1 MFRLEL
7 SSARG
12 LTESGLSLQYA
23 RPVLTP
29 PDKTRSAGRIAV
41 PLEDAPARPPLVP
54 LDVWLTYQQELR
66 RKAEVVV
73 SNEDVIMQG
82 IVDSDVPPTGLA
94 ASVTA
99 DYEIAR
105 DALSRVMLFD
115 KLSTK
120 HIDELAAAARQGAVN
135 AGDYLFR
142 EGEDAQSFYVVLDG
156 SLEVLRFRE
165 ERQYALRH
173 IGRGESIGIFGFFS
187 GQRRA
192 ACARAIG
199 DVAVLEV
206 PASALNA
213 VVEKDDAFRHRLFTL
228 YKERLLEGFL
238 GTSRL
243 FADVDSIARGM
254 MIARFKDKL
263 FETGSVLLQPGEVCN
278 LMAVLISGKLLLE
291 QKAKSGQV
299 STIYEL
305 LPGQFVTVT
314 SAFVGIPSRMK
325 IYAEED
331 ATVLML
337 SQREWSEL
345 LRDYPALRAV
355 TSRLA
360 LHAHK
365 VERDVFC
372 GHTGVPG
379 L

>member
-1 MFRLEL
+1 M
-7 SSARG
+7 
-12 LTESGLSLQYA
+12 
-23 RPVLTP
+23 
-29 PDKTRSAGRIAV
+29 
-41 PLEDAPARPPLVP
+41 P

-66 RKAEVVV
+66 REAEAMAVV

-82 IVDSDVPPTGLA
+82 LVDADVPPAGLA
-94 ASVTA
+94 SSVTA

-105 DALSRVMLFD
+105 DALARVGLFD
-115 KLSTK
+115 KVSSEHL
-120 HIDELAAAARQGAVN
+120 DELAAAARQGAVN
-135 AGDYLFR
+135 EGDYLFR

-165 ERQYALRH
+165 EREYALRH
-173 IGRGESIGIFGFFS
+173 ISRGESIGIFGFFS

-199 DVAVLEV
+199 DVAVIEV

-213 VVEKDDAFRHRLFTL
+213 VVEKDEALRHRLFTL

-243 FADVDSIARGM
+243 FSDVDSIARGM

-263 FETGSVLLQPGEVCN
+263 YEGGSVLLQPGEVCN
-278 LMAVLISGKLLLE
+278 LMAVVISGKLLLE

-299 STIYEL
+299 STLYEL
-305 LPGQFVTVT
+305 LPGQFVAVT
-314 SAFVGIPSRMK
+314 SAFIGTPARMK
-325 IYAEED
+325 IYAEQD
-331 ATVLML
+331 STVLVL

-355 TSRLA
+355 TGRLA
-360 LHAHK
+360 TYAHK
-365 VERDVFC
+365 VERDVYC